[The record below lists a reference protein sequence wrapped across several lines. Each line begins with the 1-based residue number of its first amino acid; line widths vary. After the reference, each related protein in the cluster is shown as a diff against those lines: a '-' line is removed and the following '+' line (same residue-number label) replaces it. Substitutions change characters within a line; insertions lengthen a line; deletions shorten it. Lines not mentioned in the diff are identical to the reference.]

1 MGFIDDG
8 KYKWQEVYA
17 ELKKYIAEK
26 TFSDSDYNSVY
37 EDLKLMKDFIYD
49 MIHEKL
55 YHNREIVENEQN
67 IRIMCKYVI
76 SKLLPFI
83 LKKIN
88 ELDEKLK
95 KSKTEDIE
103 LALLL
108 GKYLDL
114 EDDLYAIASYR
125 SLIHFAHYMERQDD
139 KSQWVWKY
147 NMNDTMGGVFY
158 YSNAMILDQK
168 YRNLIKQCPTG
179 YGKSKSDCVI
189 ISFCFGYD
197 VNDDI
202 MKIVGNRNLVKP
214 ITQAIVKMLRS
225 KRFGKVF
232 PEFGKYNGETTM
244 FKNCAETEGTFT
256 LNDSKKALSFA
267 CYNKD
272 TAIDGGRFNKQFYD
286 DVTQSDDK
294 ENVNAHKKDIEKYTS
309 MWKKRQ
315 YDEFS
320 CLRWFTGTAY
330 HREDFLSFIKKD
342 RANNKELKRELST
355 RTKKWNKFIRI
366 NDSED
371 TIYVSVPKLADL
383 HLGESKC
390 YCTFPQKYSKQEALK
405 ELHSSDTAIRRF
417 MAMEQQ
423 EPLPPE
429 SLAFDWAYLKQYE
442 VLPQEIKEN
451 KCDTK
456 VIIDPSRRGGDN
468 YAGLI
473 FKRPESEK
481 LWYFV
486 DCFYKKVSSK
496 IAIPKICERA
506 SHHKAQKISFENNT
520 VDSYQME
527 QEIKRQMIACNW
539 KEYAIDSFY
548 STLKKDEK
556 ISKYRDDIRE
566 KIVFPQRGMYYED
579 SDMGRAM
586 RDIVNYSFD
595 GKNGNDDSI
604 DCCSMLIITEDES
617 QANTVETFNFYF

>member
-179 YGKSKSDCVI
+179 YGKCVHENTLVSTPTGNVKIKDLCVGDEVYSMKDNELVVRKVTNKWNTIKKQIKIKTRSGREIIISPEHRMLTQRGYVMGKDLKGTDYFYSHLSNVDGNNYIEENELCFIAGMIFEGSCTHNIINFTQEDNEFKDYFLNCCEKLGLTYGITNKKNCKANGYWFHIKDKKVIELLKKNDIYECNSHTKRLSNKILTMSLKQKYDFIGYMLSTDGYIPKYNGHSLIGISLANELLINDIQDLLSSCKIYSKKSYKKIKLGDKIFDSWRLEIPDEFVELLYKNCYCFHKQSRLEERYNIISEKDIQAYSNRTNYPKEILCNCKEFKKENNKQWARNKTFKKEIVEEFNSRTHLLDEIVYKDFVYDGILSIEKINNTANMVDIEVEDTHNFIANGFVSHNSKSDCVI

-214 ITQAIVKMLRS
+214 ITQAIV
-225 KRFGKVF
+225 
-232 PEFGKYNGETTM
+232 
-244 FKNCAETEGTFT
+244 
-256 LNDSKKALSFA
+256 
-267 CYNKD
+267 
-272 TAIDGGRFNKQFYD
+272 
-286 DVTQSDDK
+286 
-294 ENVNAHKKDIEKYTS
+294 
-309 MWKKRQ
+309 
-315 YDEFS
+315 
-320 CLRWFTGTAY
+320 
-330 HREDFLSFIKKD
+330 
-342 RANNKELKRELST
+342 
-355 RTKKWNKFIRI
+355 
-366 NDSED
+366 
-371 TIYVSVPKLADL
+371 
-383 HLGESKC
+383 
-390 YCTFPQKYSKQEALK
+390 
-405 ELHSSDTAIRRF
+405 
-417 MAMEQQ
+417 
-423 EPLPPE
+423 
-429 SLAFDWAYLKQYE
+429 
-442 VLPQEIKEN
+442 
-451 KCDTK
+451 
-456 VIIDPSRRGGDN
+456 
-468 YAGLI
+468 
-473 FKRPESEK
+473 
-481 LWYFV
+481 
-486 DCFYKKVSSK
+486 
-496 IAIPKICERA
+496 
-506 SHHKAQKISFENNT
+506 
-520 VDSYQME
+520 
-527 QEIKRQMIACNW
+527 
-539 KEYAIDSFY
+539 
-548 STLKKDEK
+548 
-556 ISKYRDDIRE
+556 
-566 KIVFPQRGMYYED
+566 
-579 SDMGRAM
+579 
-586 RDIVNYSFD
+586 
-595 GKNGNDDSI
+595 
-604 DCCSMLIITEDES
+604 
-617 QANTVETFNFYF
+617 